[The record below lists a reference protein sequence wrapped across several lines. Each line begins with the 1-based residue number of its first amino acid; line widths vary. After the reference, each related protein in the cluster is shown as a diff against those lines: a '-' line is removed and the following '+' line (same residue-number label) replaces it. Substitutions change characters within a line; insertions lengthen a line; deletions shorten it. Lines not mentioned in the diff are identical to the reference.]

1 MLVRSILW
9 MYAVFWGLH
18 LMASGS
24 VAGLAG

>member
-18 LMASGS
+18 LITRSG
-24 VAGLAG
+24 VAGGLT